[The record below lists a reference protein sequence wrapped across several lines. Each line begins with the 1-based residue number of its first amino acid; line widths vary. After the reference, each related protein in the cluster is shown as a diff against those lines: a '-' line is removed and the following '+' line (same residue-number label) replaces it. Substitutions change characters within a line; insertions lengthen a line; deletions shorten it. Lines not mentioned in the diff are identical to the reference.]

1 MNTLSVK
8 KEKQLHTTA
17 LIETLTHSMK
27 TYASISHI
35 HKHPS
40 IFLKGQPGVGK
51 SQAVYK
57 IARALEETTHKQVR
71 VIDVRLLMFNPVDL
85 RGIPVADAEK
95 KYAIWLK
102 PYIFQ
107 LSPEE
112 DIINILFLDELTSA
126 PQSVQ
131 AAAYQIALDRRIGE
145 HQIPNNTFIIA
156 AGNRQ
161 EDEALTYDMPSALKN
176 RFMHFEVIVNLEH
189 WLHWA
194 NKKQIHKEVLSFI
207 ESHPHYFVSETFDTP
222 SNIIITPR
230 SWEMLSDMLHV
241 LGGTLEANEV
251 YIASFIGEHLAH
263 MLINLNRGFTLEDI
277 LESKV
282 IVDENDLNLV
292 QKAIQILESSKD
304 SYIYHKDKLNT
315 VFHFLLK
322 LPRDFSVRLF
332 KQLIKVKPKD
342 FKVIELEGY
351 QTFMKMLEKMND
363 ED

>member
-1 MNTLSVK
+1 
-8 KEKQLHTTA
+8 
-17 LIETLTHSMK
+17 
-27 TYASISHI
+27 
-35 HKHPS
+35 
-40 IFLKGQPGVGK
+40 
-51 SQAVYK
+51 
-57 IARALEETTHKQVR
+57 
-71 VIDVRLLMFNPVDL
+71 
-85 RGIPVADAEK
+85 
-95 KYAIWLK
+95 
-102 PYIFQ
+102 
-107 LSPEE
+107 
-112 DIINILFLDELTSA
+112 
-126 PQSVQ
+126 
-131 AAAYQIALDRRIGE
+131 
-145 HQIPNNTFIIA
+145 
-156 AGNRQ
+156 
-161 EDEALTYDMPSALKN
+161 
-176 RFMHFEVIVNLEH
+176 
-189 WLHWA
+189 
-194 NKKQIHKEVLSFI
+194 
-207 ESHPHYFVSETFDTP
+207 
-222 SNIIITPR
+222 
-230 SWEMLSDMLHV
+230 MLSAMLHV

>member
-8 KEKQLHTTA
+8 KEKQLHTSA
-17 LIETLTHSMK
+17 LIETLSHSMK
-27 TYASISHI
+27 AYASMSHI

-57 IARALEETTHKQVR
+57 MARALEDSTHKHVR

-85 RGIPVADAEK
+85 RGIPVADSEK

-107 LSPEE
+107 LDPSE
-112 DIINILFLDELTSA
+112 DVINILFLDELTSA

-176 RFMHFEVIVNLEH
+176 RFMHFEVVVNLEH
-189 WLHWA
+189 WLIWA
-194 NKKQIHKEVLSFI
+194 KQKSIHRDVVSFI

-241 LGGTLEANEV
+241 LGGTLESNEV

-263 MLINLNRGFTLEDI
+263 MLINLNRGFTLDDI
-277 LESKV
+277 LQSKV
-282 IVDENDLNLV
+282 IVSENDLNLV
-292 QKAIQILESSKD
+292 QKAVQMLEASKD
-304 SYIYHKDKLNT
+304 SYIHDKDKLNT
-315 VFHFLLK
+315 VFHFLLT

-342 FKVIELEGY
+342 FKVVELEGY
-351 QTFMKMLEKMND
+351 KKFMKTLENFD
-363 ED
+363 HEN